1 MGRPRGQRHRL
12 PPVRLPVSRLPTR
25 YMTSQIALQVM
36 RDLYNGFMGHTRED
50 AMHVLLEDDLGRLTL
65 RRLRPW
71 DRIRA
76 RFLAARL
83 DRELARGARPETNA
97 DLAARAV
104 RLTSMRSRRE
114 LARSLQRILAAGL
127 AGSRGG
133 PMAADPPARVACQPH
148 VPIRR
153 DRISRSASELAEL
166 AAHLVQ
172 PGPVPARGVA
182 MVYQLLTDGGGPP

>member
-1 MGRPRGQRHRL
+1 
-12 PPVRLPVSRLPTR
+12 
-25 YMTSQIALQVM
+25 MTSQIALQVM

-50 AMHVLLEDDLGRLTL
+50 DTMQVLLEDDLGRLTL

-127 AGSRGG
+127 PAGSRGTS
-133 PMAADPPARVACQPH
+133 MAADPPTRVASQPH

-153 DRISRSASELAEL
+153 DRVGRSASELAEL

-182 MVYQLLTDGGGPP
+182 MVYQLLTDGGGPLYRRACRDDLTALVERATQALTS

>member
-1 MGRPRGQRHRL
+1 MTGQI
-12 PPVRLPVSRLPTR
+12 S
-25 YMTSQIALQVM
+25 LQVM
-36 RDLYNGFMGHTRED
+36 HDLYNGFMGHTRED
-50 AMHVLLEDDLGRLTL
+50 DTMHVLLEADLGRLTL

-76 RFLAARL
+76 RCLAARL

-127 AGSRGG
+127 PAGNRGELV
-133 PMAADPPARVACQPH
+133 AADPSLRVARHPH
-148 VPIRR
+148 VPVRR

-182 MVYQLLTDGGGPP
+182 MVYQLLTDGGGPLYRRACRDDLTAIVEQATHALTS

>member
-1 MGRPRGQRHRL
+1 MTGQI
-12 PPVRLPVSRLPTR
+12 S
-25 YMTSQIALQVM
+25 LQVM
-36 RDLYNGFMGHTRED
+36 HDLYNGFMGHTRED
-50 AMHVLLEDDLGRLTL
+50 DTMHVLLEDDLGRLTL

-76 RFLAARL
+76 RCLAARL
-83 DRELARGARPETNA
+83 DGELARGARPETNA

-133 PMAADPPARVACQPH
+133 PMAADPPARVASQPH

-153 DRISRSASELAEL
+153 DRVSRSASELAEL

-182 MVYQLLTDGGGPP
+182 MVYQLLTDGGGPLYRRACRDDLTAIVEQATQALTS

>member
-1 MGRPRGQRHRL
+1 
-12 PPVRLPVSRLPTR
+12 
-25 YMTSQIALQVM
+25 MTSQIALQVM

-50 AMHVLLEDDLGRLTL
+50 DTMQVLLEDDLGRLTL

-114 LARSLQRILAAGL
+114 LAGSLQRILAAGL
-127 AGSRGG
+127 PAGSRGRS
-133 PMAADPPARVACQPH
+133 MEADPSARFASQPH

-153 DRISRSASELAEL
+153 DRVGRSASELAEL

-182 MVYQLLTDGGGPP
+182 MVYQLLTDGGGPLYRRACRDDLTALVEQATQALTS

>member
-1 MGRPRGQRHRL
+1 
-12 PPVRLPVSRLPTR
+12 
-25 YMTSQIALQVM
+25 MTSQIALQVM

-50 AMHVLLEDDLGRLTL
+50 DARQVLLEDDLGRLTL
-65 RRLRPW
+65 RRLRPR
-71 DRIRA
+71 DRVRA

-104 RLTSMRSRRE
+104 RLTSMRSRRD

-182 MVYQLLTDGGGPP
+182 MVTQLLTDGGGPLYRRASREDLTVLVEQATQALTS

>member
-1 MGRPRGQRHRL
+1 
-12 PPVRLPVSRLPTR
+12 
-25 YMTSQIALQVM
+25 MTGQIALQVM
-36 RDLYNGFMGHTRED
+36 HDLYNGFMGHTREAD
-50 AMHVLLEDDLGRLTL
+50 TMQVLLEDDLGRLTL

-76 RFLAARL
+76 RCLAARL
-83 DRELARGARPETNA
+83 DGELARGARPELNA

-133 PMAADPPARVACQPH
+133 PMAADPPARVASQPH

-153 DRISRSASELAEL
+153 DRVSGSASELAEL

-182 MVYQLLTDGGGPP
+182 MVCQLLTDGGGPLYRRACRDDLTALVEQATQALTS

>member
-1 MGRPRGQRHRL
+1 
-12 PPVRLPVSRLPTR
+12 
-25 YMTSQIALQVM
+25 MTGQIALQVM
-36 RDLYNGFMGHTRED
+36 HDLYSGFMGHTREDD

-76 RFLAARL
+76 RCLAARL

-114 LARSLQRILAAGL
+114 LARSLQRILAAAL
-127 AGSRGG
+127 PVGSRGG
-133 PMAADPPARVACQPH
+133 PTAADRSARVPRYPY
-148 VPIRR
+148 VPVRP

-166 AAHLVQ
+166 AAHLTQ

-182 MVYQLLTDGGGPP
+182 MVRQLLADGGGPLYRRACRDDLTVLVEQATHALTS

>member
-1 MGRPRGQRHRL
+1 
-12 PPVRLPVSRLPTR
+12 
-25 YMTSQIALQVM
+25 MTGQIALQVM
-36 RDLYNGFMGHTRED
+36 HDLYNGFMGHTREHD
-50 AMHVLLEDDLGRLTL
+50 TMQVLLEDDLGRLTL

-114 LARSLQRILAAGL
+114 LAGSLQRILAAGL
-127 AGSRGG
+127 PAGSRGG
-133 PMAADPPARVACQPH
+133 AMEADPAARFAWPPQG
-148 VPIRR
+148 PI
-153 DRISRSASELAEL
+153 
-166 AAHLVQ
+166 
-172 PGPVPARGVA
+172 
-182 MVYQLLTDGGGPP
+182 PPD

>member
-1 MGRPRGQRHRL
+1 
-12 PPVRLPVSRLPTR
+12 
-25 YMTSQIALQVM
+25 MTGQIALQVTHD
-36 RDLYNGFMGHTRED
+36 RYNSFMGHTGED
-50 AMHVLLEDDLGRLTL
+50 AMHVLLEDDLGRLTV

-76 RFLAARL
+76 RCLAARL

-127 AGSRGG
+127 PAGNRGE
-133 PMAADPPARVACQPH
+133 MVAADPSLRVARQPH

-153 DRISRSASELAEL
+153 ERISRSASELEEL

-182 MVYQLLTDGGGPP
+182 MVYQLLTDGGGPLYRRACRDDLTAIVEQATHALTS

>member
-1 MGRPRGQRHRL
+1 
-12 PPVRLPVSRLPTR
+12 
-25 YMTSQIALQVM
+25 MTSQIALQVM
-36 RDLYNGFMGHTRED
+36 RDLYNWFMGHTREAD
-50 AMHVLLEDDLGRLTL
+50 TMQVLLEDDLGRLTL

-127 AGSRGG
+127 PAGSRGRS
-133 PMAADPPARVACQPH
+133 MEANPPARFASQPH

-153 DRISRSASELAEL
+153 DRVSRSASELAEL

-182 MVYQLLTDGGGPP
+182 MVYQLLTDGGGPLYRRACRDDLTALVEQATQALTS

>member
-1 MGRPRGQRHRL
+1 
-12 PPVRLPVSRLPTR
+12 
-25 YMTSQIALQVM
+25 MTSQIALQVM

-50 AMHVLLEDDLGRLTL
+50 AMQVLLEDDLGRLTL

-114 LARSLQRILAAGL
+114 LAGSLQRILAAGL
-127 AGSRGG
+127 PAGSRGRS
-133 PMAADPPARVACQPH
+133 MEADPPARFASQPH

-153 DRISRSASELAEL
+153 DRVSRSASELAEL

-182 MVYQLLTDGGGPP
+182 MVYQLLTDGGGPLYRRACRDDLTALVEQATQALTS

>member
-1 MGRPRGQRHRL
+1 
-12 PPVRLPVSRLPTR
+12 
-25 YMTSQIALQVM
+25 MTSQIALQVM
-36 RDLYNGFMGHTRED
+36 RDLYNDFMGHTREDD

-182 MVYQLLTDGGGPP
+182 MVCQLLTDGGGPLYRRACRDDLTALVEQATQALTS

>member
-1 MGRPRGQRHRL
+1 
-12 PPVRLPVSRLPTR
+12 
-25 YMTSQIALQVM
+25 MTSQIALQVM

-50 AMHVLLEDDLGRLTL
+50 DTMQVLLEDDLGRLTL

-114 LARSLQRILAAGL
+114 LAGSLQRILAAGL
-127 AGSRGG
+127 PAGSRGRS
-133 PMAADPPARVACQPH
+133 MEADPPARFASQPH

-153 DRISRSASELAEL
+153 DRVGRSASELAEL

-182 MVYQLLTDGGGPP
+182 MVYQLLTDGGGPLYRRACRDDLTALVEQATQALTS

>member
-1 MGRPRGQRHRL
+1 
-12 PPVRLPVSRLPTR
+12 
-25 YMTSQIALQVM
+25 MTGQIALQVM
-36 RDLYNGFMGHTRED
+36 HDLYNGFMGHTREAD
-50 AMHVLLEDDLGRLTL
+50 TMQVLLEDDLGRLTL

-76 RFLAARL
+76 RCLAARL
-83 DRELARGARPETNA
+83 DGELARGARPELNA

-133 PMAADPPARVACQPH
+133 PMAADPPARVASQPH

-153 DRISRSASELAEL
+153 DRVSRSASELAEL

-182 MVYQLLTDGGGPP
+182 MVYQLLTDGGGPLYRRACRDDLTAIVEQATQALTS

>member
-1 MGRPRGQRHRL
+1 
-12 PPVRLPVSRLPTR
+12 
-25 YMTSQIALQVM
+25 MTSQIALQVM
-36 RDLYNGFMGHTRED
+36 HDLYNGFMGHSREGD
-50 AMHVLLEDDLGRLTL
+50 TMQVLLEDDLGRLTL

-127 AGSRGG
+127 PAGGRGRS
-133 PMAADPPARVACQPH
+133 MAADPPARVASQSY

-153 DRISRSASELAEL
+153 DRVSRSASELEEL

-182 MVYQLLTDGGGPP
+182 LVHQLLTDGGGPLYRRACHDDLTALVEQATLALTS